1 MCARGDTRLGVWSAP
16 RKEARGPPK
25 LWSLHGRLSGR
36 CSRSLWPRPRARWGS
51 QGGGTKGPRGDFPQG
66 AAGSSEHTTVVAT
79 CPGHGELRHQGH
91 RTPVCGLFR
100 PQSSRAG
107 AARPAVHRQGSPC
120 GPQRPAEL
128 FQRALKRDADGRSRG
143 NKGRPGLAATLP
155 RAGKTPSSPGG
166 AATHPA
172 GSAGASQRA
181 SSPAA
186 PALGRDTKKAGCL
199 RGHCGA
205 CGHHQPQ

>member
-1 MCARGDTRLGVWSAP
+1 MGTLAWGCGVLPAWKLGVPPSCALSMDASQDAAP
-16 RKEARGPPK
+16 SHCGPGPGHDGA
-25 LWSLHGRLSGR
+25 LR
-36 CSRSLWPRPRARWGS
+36 
-51 QGGGTKGPRGDFPQG
+51 GPRGEFPQG

-91 RTPVCGLFR
+91 RTPVCGPFQ

-107 AARPAVHRQGSPC
+107 AARPAVHHQGSPC
-120 GPQRPAEL
+120 GPQWPAEL
-128 FQRALKRDADGRSRG
+128 FQRTLKRDADGRSRG
-143 NKGRPGLAATLP
+143 NKGRPGLVATLP
-155 RAGKTPSSPGG
+155 GAGKIPSSPGG

-172 GSAGASQRA
+172 GSAGAPQLA

-199 RGHCGA
+199 WGHCGA